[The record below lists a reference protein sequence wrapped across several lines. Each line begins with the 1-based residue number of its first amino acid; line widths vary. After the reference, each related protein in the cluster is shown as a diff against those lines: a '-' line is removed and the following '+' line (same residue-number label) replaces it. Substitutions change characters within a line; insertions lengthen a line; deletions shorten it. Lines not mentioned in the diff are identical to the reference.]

1 MSEQHLA
8 PSELRYLLLAL
19 SKEWERA
26 VLEHAHTRDLTSAQV
41 EILLVLNESGPHSMQ
56 ELGQMLLLNR
66 DPFRS
71 VDSLVAKGLVERGSG
86 EDKRKVLWSLT
97 AEGTTA
103 AASIVATDFT
113 LLRSFIS
120 DIPVEST
127 STMVS
132 LLRELQS
139 KVAPSSGV
147 LEERFGAQQS
157 PIADLLSA
165 QSPAEIQKNRSTV
178 VAARLR
184 GVIDMK
190 DAGDARTA
198 YEKYGPL
205 LAQRDVT
212 LTYRA
217 WFSLLDQGGPVSD
230 HVLAH
235 LSEVLTGNAAYLL
248 TDDEKVLREIDNHM
262 RAENALLLAGVT
274 GFGGRGPLDAGAL
287 QALAELVQKRLDA
300 SEKD

>member
-1 MSEQHLA
+1 
-8 PSELRYLLLAL
+8 
-19 SKEWERA
+19 
-26 VLEHAHTRDLTSAQV
+26 
-41 EILLVLNESGPHSMQ
+41 MQ
-56 ELGQMLLLNR
+56 DLGQMLLLNR

-71 VDSLVAKGLVERGSG
+71 VDSLVVKGLVERGSG

-97 AEGTTA
+97 PEGTA
-103 AASIVATDFT
+103 AASATVATDLT
-113 LLRSFIS
+113 LLKSFLS
-120 DIPVEST
+120 DLPIEST
-127 STMVS
+127 STLVS

-139 KVAPSSGV
+139 KVAPSGV

-157 PIADLLSA
+157 LIADLLSA
-165 QSPAEIQKNRSTV
+165 QSPADIQKNRSTV

-184 GVIDMK
+184 QVIDMK
-190 DAGDARTA
+190 DAGDARMA
-198 YEKYGPL
+198 YEKYSPL

-212 LTYRA
+212 LTHRT
-217 WFSLLDQGGPVSD
+217 WLSLLDQGGPVSD

-248 TDDEKVLREIDNHM
+248 TDDERVLREIDNRM
-262 RAENALLLAGVT
+262 RAEHALLLAGVT
-274 GFGGRGPLDAGAL
+274 GFGGRGTLDAEAL

>member
-1 MSEQHLA
+1 MSNQHLA

-26 VLEHAHTRDLTSAQV
+26 ILEHAHTRELTSAQV

-56 ELGQMLLLNR
+56 DLGQMLLLNR

-71 VDSLVAKGLVERGSG
+71 VDSLVLKGLVERGSG

-97 AEGTTA
+97 PEGTA
-103 AASIVATDFT
+103 AASAIVATDFT
-113 LLRSFIS
+113 LLKSFLS
-120 DIPVEST
+120 DLPIEST
-127 STMVS
+127 NTMVR
-132 LLRELQS
+132 LLRELQEN
-139 KVAPSSGV
+139 VAASDV
-147 LEERFGAQQS
+147 LQERFGAQQT

-165 QSPAEIQKNRSTV
+165 QSPAEIQKNRSAA
-178 VAARLR
+178 VAGRLHQ
-184 GVIDMK
+184 VIAMK
-190 DAGDARTA
+190 EAGDARAA

-205 LAQRDVT
+205 LAQRDIA

-217 WFSLLDQGGPVSD
+217 WSTLLDQGGPASD
-230 HVLAH
+230 HVLAQ
-235 LSEVLTGNAAYLL
+235 LSEVITGNAAYLL
-248 TDDEKVLREIDNHM
+248 TDDERVLREVDNRM
-262 RAENALLLAGVT
+262 RAEHALLLAGVT
-274 GFGGRGPLDAGAL
+274 GFGGRGTLDAEAL

>member
-8 PSELRYLLLAL
+8 PSELRYLLLAI

-113 LLRSFIS
+113 LLKSFIS

-139 KVAPSSGV
+139 KVGPSGV

-157 PIADLLSA
+157 PIADFLAA

-184 GVIDMK
+184 QVVDMK

-198 YEKYGPL
+198 YVKYAPL

-212 LTYRA
+212 LTFRT
-217 WFSLLDQGGPVSD
+217 WFSLVDQGGPVSD

-262 RAENALLLAGVT
+262 RAENALLLAGVS

-287 QALAELVQKRLDA
+287 QALAELVQKRLNA
-300 SEKD
+300 SERD

>member
-1 MSEQHLA
+1 MPKQHLA
-8 PSELRYLLLAL
+8 PSELRYLFLAL

-26 VLEHAHTRDLTSAQV
+26 VLEHAHMRELTSAQV

-56 ELGQMLLLNR
+56 DLGQMLLLNR

-97 AEGTTA
+97 PEGTA
-103 AASIVATDFT
+103 AAEAIVATDFT
-113 LLRSFIS
+113 LLKSFIS
-120 DIPVEST
+120 DLPVEST
-127 STMVS
+127 NTMVS
-132 LLRELQS
+132 LLRELQG
-139 KVAPSSGV
+139 KIAPSDV
-147 LEERFGAQQS
+147 LQERFGAQQT

-165 QSPAEIQKNRSTV
+165 KSPAEIQKNRSSA

-184 GVIDMK
+184 QVIDMK
-190 DAGDARTA
+190 DAGNAREA
-198 YEKYGPL
+198 YEKYGPI
-205 LAQRDVT
+205 LAQRDVV
-212 LTYRA
+212 LTHRA
-217 WFSLLDQGGPVSD
+217 WSTLLDQGGPVSD

-235 LSEVLTGNAAYLL
+235 LSDVITGNAAYLL
-248 TDDEKVLREIDNHM
+248 TDDERVLREIDNRM

-274 GFGGRGPLDAGAL
+274 GFGGRGTLDAEAL

>member
-1 MSEQHLA
+1 MSVHRLA

-56 ELGQMLLLNR
+56 DLGQMLLLNR

-127 STMVS
+127 GTLVS
-132 LLRELQS
+132 LLRELQGN
-139 KVAPSSGV
+139 VAPSGV

-157 PIADLLSA
+157 PVADLLSA
-165 QSPAEIQKNRSTV
+165 QSLEEIQNNRSTV

-184 GVIDMK
+184 QVIDMK

-198 YEKYGPL
+198 YEKYGPM

-212 LTYRA
+212 LTRRA

-235 LSEVLTGNAAYLL
+235 LSEVLTGNAEYLL

-274 GFGGRGPLDAGAL
+274 GFGGRGSLDAGAL

>member
-1 MSEQHLA
+1 MSEQNLS
-8 PSELRYLLLAL
+8 PSELRYLLLAI

-26 VLEHAHTRDLTSAQV
+26 VLEHAHNRDLTSAQV

-56 ELGQMLLLNR
+56 ELGQTLLLNR

-97 AEGTTA
+97 TEGTTA

-120 DIPVEST
+120 DIPIEST

-139 KVAPSSGV
+139 KVAPSGV
-147 LEERFGAQQS
+147 LEERFGAQQT

-165 QSPAEIQKNRSTV
+165 QSLEEIQKNRSTV
-178 VAARLR
+178 VAARLHQ
-184 GVIDMK
+184 VIDIK
-190 DAGDARTA
+190 DSGDPRKA
-198 YEKYGPL
+198 YEKYGPV
-205 LAQRDVT
+205 LAQREVP
-212 LTYRA
+212 LTFRA

>member
-1 MSEQHLA
+1 MSNQLLA

-26 VLEHAHTRDLTSAQV
+26 ILEHAHTRELTSAQV

-56 ELGQMLLLNR
+56 DLGQMLLLNR

-71 VDSLVAKGLVERGSG
+71 VDSLVVKGLVERGSG

-97 AEGTTA
+97 PEGTA
-103 AASIVATDFT
+103 AASATVATDLT
-113 LLRSFIS
+113 LLKSFLS
-120 DIPVEST
+120 DLPIEST
-127 STMVS
+127 STLVS

-139 KVAPSSGV
+139 KVAPSGV

-157 PIADLLSA
+157 LIADLLSA

-184 GVIDMK
+184 QVIDMK
-190 DAGDARTA
+190 DAGDARMA

-212 LTYRA
+212 LTHRT
-217 WFSLLDQGGPVSD
+217 WLSLLDQGGPVSD

-248 TDDEKVLREIDNHM
+248 TDDERVLREIDNRM
-262 RAENALLLAGVT
+262 RAEHALLLAGVT
-274 GFGGRGPLDAGAL
+274 GFGGRGTLDAEAL

>member
-1 MSEQHLA
+1 MSVQHLA

-41 EILLVLNESGPHSMQ
+41 EILLVLNESGSHSMQ

-103 AASIVATDFT
+103 AASTVATDFA

-132 LLRELQS
+132 LLRELHS
-139 KVAPSSGV
+139 KVAPSGV

-157 PIADLLSA
+157 PITDLLSA

-178 VAARLR
+178 VAERLR
-184 GVIDMK
+184 KVIDMK

-198 YEKYGPL
+198 YEKYRPL

-217 WFSLLDQGGPVSD
+217 WSSLLDQGGPVSD

>member
-1 MSEQHLA
+1 MSVQHLA

-103 AASIVATDFT
+103 AASIVATDFS

-120 DIPVEST
+120 DIPVKST

-139 KVAPSSGV
+139 KVAPSGV

-157 PIADLLSA
+157 PIPDLLSA

-184 GVIDMK
+184 QVIDIK
-190 DAGDARTA
+190 DSGDARTA

-205 LAQRDVT
+205 LAQRDVK

-217 WFSLLDQGGPVSD
+217 WLSLLDQGGPVSH

-287 QALAELVQKRLDA
+287 QALAELVQKRLNA

>member
-56 ELGQMLLLNR
+56 ELGQILLLNR

-97 AEGTTA
+97 AEGITA

-113 LLRSFIS
+113 LLKSFIS
-120 DIPVEST
+120 DIPAEST

-139 KVAPSSGV
+139 KVAPSGV

-157 PIADLLSA
+157 PIADLLAA
-165 QSPAEIQKNRSTV
+165 QSPAEIQKNRSTM

-184 GVIDMK
+184 QVIDMK
-190 DAGDARTA
+190 DAGDAGTA

-274 GFGGRGPLDAGAL
+274 SFGGRGPLDAGAL

>member
-1 MSEQHLA
+1 MSKQHLA

-26 VLEHAHTRDLTSAQV
+26 ILEHAHTRDLTSAQV

-97 AEGTTA
+97 AEGIAA

-113 LLRSFIS
+113 LLKSFIS
-120 DIPVEST
+120 GIPLEST
-127 STMVS
+127 STMVR
-132 LLRELQS
+132 LLRELQGS
-139 KVAPSSGV
+139 VAPSGV
-147 LEERFGAQQS
+147 LDERFGAQQT

-165 QSPAEIQKNRSTV
+165 QSPAEIQKTRSAV
-178 VAARLR
+178 VAARLHQ
-184 GVIDMK
+184 VIDMK
-190 DAGDARTA
+190 DAGDAREA
-198 YEKYGPL
+198 YERYAPL
-205 LAQRDVT
+205 LAQRDVK

-217 WFSLLDQGGPVSD
+217 WSTLVDQGGPASD
-230 HVLAH
+230 YVLAH
-235 LSEVLTGNAAYLL
+235 LSEVITGSAAYLL
-248 TDDEKVLREIDNHM
+248 TDDEQVLREIDNRL

-274 GFGGRGPLDAGAL
+274 GFGGRGTLDAGAL
-287 QALAELVQKRLDA
+287 QALAELVQRRLDA
-300 SEKD
+300 PEKD